1 MAKKSNGTK
10 HVLVSEQRMLDVEI
24 DDAEMQEMGEALA
37 EKLGLLEQ
45 LDISEKAFKERLK
58 EERAPLEAETHR
70 LGREMR
76 AGKRRELVP
85 VEVVADYAKG
95 TAITTRLDTHEE
107 INERMLTNDERQVP
121 MPLASRGAV
130 HEEVRT

>member
-76 AGKRRELVP
+76 AGKRRSSPLRWLP
-85 VEVVADYAKG
+85 
-95 TAITTRLDTHEE
+95 TTR
-107 INERMLTNDERQVP
+107 RAPQ
-121 MPLASRGAV
+121 
-130 HEEVRT
+130 